1 MPKRTLKAA
10 SGLNQG
16 FITGNA
22 MDISSADIKECQ
34 RLYMKHYGIKLSDK
48 MARIKLSMLVRQME
62 IVYAPVT
69 AKEVSQLRDLNEYDN
84 AKLISTN

>member
-1 MPKRTLKAA
+1 MPKPTLRAVN
-10 SGLNQG
+10 GLSPG
-16 FITGNA
+16 FITGKD
-22 MDISSADIKECQ
+22 MDISRADIKECQ
-34 RLYMKHYGIKLSDK
+34 RLYMKHYGIELSDK

-69 AKEVSQLRDLNEYDN
+69 AEEVSQLRDLNEYDN